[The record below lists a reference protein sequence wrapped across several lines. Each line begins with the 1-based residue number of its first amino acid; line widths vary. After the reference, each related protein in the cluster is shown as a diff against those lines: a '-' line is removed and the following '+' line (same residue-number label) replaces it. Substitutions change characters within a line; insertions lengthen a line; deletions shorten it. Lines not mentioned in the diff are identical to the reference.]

1 MGVFSKV
8 TTASVNGG
16 GIYFLAGS
24 YKVSIAAVKSI
35 VSRQG
40 DNLFVIECDIVES
53 DVSERRP
60 NTKCSQVI
68 NLSKHESAP
77 GNIKAFMAAALDES
91 ADNITENEC
100 ERAVSDQNPLEGT
113 IMRLVCATTKTK
125 RGTDFTLHQWSHI
138 APPDGANV
146 PDAATAAPPA
156 PAFAPPAPPAASKV
170 PAGYQPHPSS
180 PGWYWNPQTNDVRQF

>member
-8 TTASVNGG
+8 NNASVNGG
-16 GIYFLAGS
+16 GVYFLSGS
-24 YKVSIAAVKSI
+24 YRVRIAAVKSI
-35 VSRQG
+35 ISRQG
-40 DNLFVIECDIVES
+40 ENLFVIECDILES
-53 DVSERRP
+53 DVPERRP

-100 ERAVSDQNPLEGT
+100 ELAVSDQNPLEGT
-113 IMRLVCATTKTK
+113 IMRLVCTTTKTK

-138 APPDGANV
+138 SPPDGAGKV
-146 PDAATAAPPA
+146 AAAPSA
-156 PAFAPPAPPAASKV
+156 PVFAPPAPPVPAAASKI

-180 PGWYWNPQTNDVRQF
+180 PGWFWNPQTNDVRQF